1 MIPLPRPGR
10 LRLGVSVPPVVL
22 GPLDGIT
29 NALGLAVHSILAGAA
44 GRGQGPGWR
53 FGSRRSRW

>member
-1 MIPLPRPGR
+1 VIRLPRPGR

-53 FGSRRSRW
+53 FG